1 MTDKKKDPSQTRRE
15 FLSLFKKKEEELI
28 KMLTPDGKLVQV
40 PRSIIDKSD
49 NRQKASNKDIYSWMN
64 NPTKNQ

>member
-1 MTDKKKDPSQTRRE
+1 MTDKKNGNTTSRRE
-15 FLSLFKKKEEELI
+15 FLSLFKKKDEEMI

-40 PRSIIDKSD
+40 PRSVIEKSD
-49 NRQKASNKDIYSWMN
+49 NRQKAKNKDIYSWMN